1 MAAIGGNGRRLAA
14 AAVMAGALAG
24 CANSPNESTDDK
36 LSRLLV
42 APDKFVLFN
51 CQQLDA
57 QAVGTVARQKVLLGL
72 IAKAGDSPDG
82 RLVSATSYRPEYI
95 ELQGDLNE
103 LRRTALPGE
112 EKPAPAKEKPA
123 PAKQK
128 PTPAKR

>member
-1 MAAIGGNGRRLAA
+1 MAASLAA
-14 AAVMAGALAG
+14 
-24 CANSPNESTDDK
+24 CASPNESTDDK
-36 LSRLLV
+36 LGRMFV

-51 CQQLDA
+51 CQQLEN
-57 QAVGTVARQKVLLGL
+57 QAVAAVARQKVLIGL

-103 LRRTALPGE
+103 LRRTARDKRCKTVPGE